1 MTQQKLKIARVDNLA
16 ARFPLFL
23 MAYRH
28 LCSEFH
34 LHHPGSHYPCPLSW
48 PQRRHLTL
56 FLSFGSQSRP
66 HSHPMSDDFLFRL
79 FSSSVTAGTSV
90 TSGVDILQS
99 KVQGI
104 VTGFG
109 VDASSLDPGTP
120 SRFEGR
126 GRRGSVSHSR
136 LDRVPV

>member
-56 FLSFGSQSRP
+56 FLSFGSQSHP

-99 KVQGI
+99 KVQGTTQTRETD
-104 VTGFG
+104 TGIQQ
-109 VDASSLDPGTP
+109 T
-120 SRFEGR
+120 SR
-126 GRRGSVSHSR
+126 VAILHSCCSKY
-136 LDRVPV
+136 

>member
-1 MTQQKLKIARVDNLA
+1 MTQQKLKITRVDNLA

-56 FLSFGSQSRP
+56 FLSFGSQSHP

-99 KVQGI
+99 KVQAAGHNSNKGDRYRH
-104 VTGFG
+104 TADQHFG
-109 VDASSLDPGTP
+109 VY
-120 SRFEGR
+120 
-126 GRRGSVSHSR
+126 
-136 LDRVPV
+136 

>member
-23 MAYRH
+23 MAYKH

-109 VDASSLDPGTP
+109 VDASSLDPGT
-120 SRFEGR
+120 SFRFEGR
-126 GRRGSVSHSR
+126 GRRGLVSHSR